1 MTWTQKDMDQFL
13 NKSFAELYGD
23 LTVGQA
29 LELNKIAKETCGLES
44 TAQIGEEWF
53 LRNILKP

>member
-1 MTWTQKDMDQFL
+1 MTWTQQDMDQFL

-29 LELNKIAKETCGLES
+29 LELNKIAKETCELEA
-44 TAQIGEEWF
+44 TAQIGGE
-53 LRNILKP
+53 